1 MVYVTSWFFRWEVV
15 ANFIQQHGSNGK
27 RRTAK
32 EVLAKAK
39 DLKASDFS
47 KNSMKEE
54 VNQMAYAVF
63 EKNQK
68 SQIKCEAEETK
79 RDGKSTQ

>member
-1 MVYVTSWFFRWEVV
+1 MGPLRWEVV
-15 ANFIQQHGSNGK
+15 ANFIHQHNAQK
-27 RRTAK
+27 RKRTAK

-54 VNQMAYAVF
+54 ANDKAYDAF
-63 EKNQK
+63 EKNINK
-68 SQIKCEAEETK
+68 AHVRVEAEETK
-79 RDGKSTQ
+79 RGM